1 MAQPICS
8 PLAIV
13 FVALDLLDAHDNADQ
28 VRIRHPIHFIRAPL

>member
-13 FVALDLLDAHDNADQ
+13 FVALDLFDAHDADQ
-28 VRIRHPIHFIRAPL
+28 VRIRQSIHFIRAPL